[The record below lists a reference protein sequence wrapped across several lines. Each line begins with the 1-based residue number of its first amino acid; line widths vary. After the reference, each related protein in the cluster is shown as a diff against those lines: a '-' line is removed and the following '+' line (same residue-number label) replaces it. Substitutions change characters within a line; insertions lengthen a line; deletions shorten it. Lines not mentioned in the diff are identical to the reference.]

1 MKARGIKPLPVSVNV
16 SRIDLFDKNLTST
29 FMNYIKIYDIDPS
42 LIHIEITETV
52 YMSDSSFIQERIN
65 SFIDC
70 GFKIEMDD
78 FGSEYSSLT
87 VLMEM
92 PVDIIK
98 MDVQFMFNR
107 HNNPKQEAIFK
118 FIKMLA
124 TELDKPVIVEGVST
138 REDVDFLLNHNFV
151 YAQGFYYS
159 KPVPVD
165 EFMTYYSENMEN
177 SFDDTD
183 EVDQVQ
189 SNVWLTE
196 LRYSNFIE
204 KMPLG
209 FIIFDSNSSI
219 KYVSRHIAML
229 LEEKTSFDF
238 EEKDF
243 NDLRSFLSTESV
255 AQLRA
260 KESALLESEDAQELF
275 YLEFKRKTLPNF
287 VIPTYLHTFNCFGN
301 INWALILITDLAIIQ
316 GDSETNNLVHK
327 INRLEKE
334 VQFDRLTQLYNR
346 FYFEQLVDHELKTH
360 DHENAFIFIDLDNFK
375 LKNDIKGHQYGDH
388 VLRSFSKMLKRSF
401 RGDDFI
407 CRMGGDEFCIF
418 ARNVDS
424 TVALESHTKRLFE
437 DAVNE
442 LDLKFS
448 YGIVLSPKDGNTF
461 DELYNASD
469 AAMYASKKDKK
480 NSRTD

>member
-1 MKARGIKPLPVSVNV
+1 M
-16 SRIDLFDKNLTST
+16 
-29 FMNYIKIYDIDPS
+29 
-42 LIHIEITETV
+42 
-52 YMSDSSFIQERIN
+52 
-65 SFIDC
+65 
-70 GFKIEMDD
+70 
-78 FGSEYSSLT
+78 YSISLT
-87 VLMEM
+87 PYPASISTTLSCIPTRGGSIISDEDGVHSNKNVHRVVSFLVDVVRSFPFIILMVFLMPFTKLIMGTSIGVLAAVVPLTVEATAFIGKLIEGAMKE
-92 PVDIIK
+92 VDPALI
-98 MDVQFMFNR
+98 
-107 HNNPKQEAIFK
+107 
-118 FIKMLA
+118 
-124 TELDKPVIVEGVST
+124 
-138 REDVDFLLNHNFV
+138 
-151 YAQGFYYS
+151 
-159 KPVPVD
+159 
-165 EFMTYYSENMEN
+165 
-177 SFDDTD
+177 
-183 EVDQVQ
+183 DQVQ